1 MDPALSDPSLLRKL
15 QSNREVAL
23 SRLEEVITK
32 YAIKQEDTE
41 EQERS
46 KRLEK
51 DSKEKEVR
59 LHLGKGKDYHRLPL
73 LSVFHMVLV
82 SYLCM

>member
-23 SRLEEVITK
+23 SQLEEVITK
-32 YAIKQEDTE
+32 YAVKQEDIE
-41 EQERS
+41 EHERR

-51 DSKEKEVR
+51 DGKEKEVR
-59 LHLGKGKDYHRLPL
+59 LHLRKEEGYHRLM
-73 LSVFHMVLV
+73 LSVFHMVLF
-82 SYLCM
+82 